1 MLTPPSPSPRSTRT
15 ILDSSTMADKTA
27 LAHPKR
33 PVAAAAEASQG
44 DGLDETIKGAHLL
57 SAPSSYACTDQVAL
71 H

>member
-1 MLTPPSPSPRSTRT
+1 
-15 ILDSSTMADKTA
+15 MADKTA

-33 PVAAAAEASQG
+33 PVAAAAEASQV